1 MKGIALG
8 ISYFYEFMALP
19 GHSWRLFKLREQ
31 RNLRAY
37 AFIQETMADLDVV
50 TLTYWELRKAEAR
63 LINSELSLGI
73 TQRAHLDSLRA
84 AITRIRLRAREN
96 TPDLSATAA

>member
-8 ISYFYEFMALP
+8 ISYLYEFMALP

-37 AFIQETMADLDVV
+37 AFIQETMEDLDGV
-50 TLTYWELRKAEAR
+50 TLTYWELRKSEAR
-63 LINSELSLGI
+63 LINSELFLGFN
-73 TQRAHLDSLRA
+73 QRAHLDSLRA
-84 AITRIRLRAREN
+84 AIARVRLRAREN
-96 TPDLSATAA
+96 TPDLTAAA

>member
-63 LINSELSLGI
+63 ADQLG
-73 TQRAHLDSLRA
+73 AVPWDYP
-84 AITRIRLRAREN
+84 AR
-96 TPDLSATAA
+96 PP